1 MVSVVVAG
9 SQDSGEVII
18 VLAVN
23 LFEVAVVV
31 VMLLDIA
38 FSVMAI
44 TILLSVVGIFMVVL
58 LPIITV
64 SEDD

>member
-1 MVSVVVAG
+1 MVSIVVAG

-23 LFEVAVVV
+23 LFEVAVVG
-31 VMLLDIA
+31 LLDIA
-38 FSVMAI
+38 FSVMVI

>member
-1 MVSVVVAG
+1 MVV
-9 SQDSGEVII
+9 

-23 LFEVAVVV
+23 LFEVAV